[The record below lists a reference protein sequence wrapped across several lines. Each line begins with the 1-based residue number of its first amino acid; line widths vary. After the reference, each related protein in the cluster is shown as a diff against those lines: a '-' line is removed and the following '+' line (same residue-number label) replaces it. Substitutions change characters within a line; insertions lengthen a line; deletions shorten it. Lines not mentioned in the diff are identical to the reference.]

1 MKKSILL
8 LSLCTLIGL
17 SGCNSSSS
25 NSSTTSSSSSSS
37 IIETIIG
44 VEIAGPKSCIVGKTI
59 TLVADVL
66 GSENDNVTWTVDND
80 TIASIN
86 EEGVLTGLSEGEV
99 NVTATS
105 VKDPTKSKT
114 VTITINYLKA
124 EELFISIEE
133 NEFIT
138 YDAQTKTYSVP
149 LGHTFY
155 VNSTFAENTKTPD
168 VSYSVVYPDGSTE
181 GTTVTIEPIQDTT
194 KAKVIAYAAMDGL
207 VVKATGRYSDLATG
221 DLINSVKVN
230 VVDIN
235 SEDYM
240 NVTNTINSFSEKE
253 TSSLLSSNITRT
265 KEVTTKSTNET
276 SKEEHIIEHSSY
288 SNTAYVNKTV
298 KVNNEVDSITHYY
311 QGVNTVNSKDYYYTF
326 EYDENDYITKIHT
339 PTNNKDNISLMFD
352 IDSSITY
359 GHVGLLNNLLGNTNT
374 IFDGSIATLGNI
386 YLYAYANY
394 ELTSNSIKITSNCF
408 DEDYDTTYTFEFILN
423 YSGTSITDYTI
434 NETIEND
441 IYSITYTEVA
451 NDFVYGTKVIDSS
464 ANNQNFLD
472 ITKYY
477 MTSFE
482 VNEFK
487 EKDPDGAFDYTN
499 STKYGADF
507 VTTENGLTKYT
518 ASYEK
523 AIIFKINT
531 LAPETANVNIDNVKL
546 ETSDSSQIPAV
557 NSFKDGIFAI
567 NANKD
572 DDGHSVPGKAILTF
586 KSTLGVEQKIIVEFT
601 KAVLKSVKVNFT
613 NNAPTYSSSSK
624 AYVFDSIYENKF
636 TSYFFINTDPDEDI
650 YEYGIDVIDGDS
662 NGISLIK
669 FEKGNA
675 YGNPDFS
682 FAILGNKVGTYKF
695 KVYVKDYNVY
705 DTKTFEITVR
715 EPISSSS
722 IEKNIVGKSFIY
734 KGFSSIT
741 SIFTFVS
748 NSRLQ
753 YKETTVDNE
762 YITNF
767 NYHIENGSI
776 IVDGIQSFTKGS
788 YFGRINNGE
797 ILFSEDYKKL
807 EFHLE
812 IYDADQLE
820 DTSFFQYYTYEEYVE
835 PIKASEIAEYIE
847 NRTFMD
853 SNNTISVT
861 FSNGKGTLVL
871 CDYEGNEIATFTF
884 DYEYNAV
891 LQNIVISNTT
901 STNADYELVASD
913 YVFNYYSQ
921 VLEFKIHY
929 NNEWGGFDYK
939 YTTPLR

>member
-1 MKKSILL
+1 
-8 LSLCTLIGL
+8 
-17 SGCNSSSS
+17 
-25 NSSTTSSSSSSS
+25 
-37 IIETIIG
+37 
-44 VEIAGPKSCIVGKTI
+44 
-59 TLVADVL
+59 
-66 GSENDNVTWTVDND
+66 
-80 TIASIN
+80 
-86 EEGVLTGLSEGEV
+86 
-99 NVTATS
+99 
-105 VKDPTKSKT
+105 
-114 VTITINYLKA
+114 
-124 EELFISIEE
+124 
-133 NEFIT
+133 
-138 YDAQTKTYSVP
+138 
-149 LGHTFY
+149 
-155 VNSTFAENTKTPD
+155 
-168 VSYSVVYPDGSTE
+168 
-181 GTTVTIEPIQDTT
+181 
-194 KAKVIAYAAMDGL
+194 
-207 VVKATGRYSDLATG
+207 
-221 DLINSVKVN
+221 
-230 VVDIN
+230 
-235 SEDYM
+235 
-240 NVTNTINSFSEKE
+240 
-253 TSSLLSSNITRT
+253 
-265 KEVTTKSTNET
+265 
-276 SKEEHIIEHSSY
+276 
-288 SNTAYVNKTV
+288 
-298 KVNNEVDSITHYY
+298 
-311 QGVNTVNSKDYYYTF
+311 
-326 EYDENDYITKIHT
+326 
-339 PTNNKDNISLMFD
+339 
-352 IDSSITY
+352 
-359 GHVGLLNNLLGNTNT
+359 
-374 IFDGSIATLGNI
+374 
-386 YLYAYANY
+386 
-394 ELTSNSIKITSNCF
+394 
-408 DEDYDTTYTFEFILN
+408 
-423 YSGTSITDYTI
+423 
-434 NETIEND
+434 
-441 IYSITYTEVA
+441 
-451 NDFVYGTKVIDSS
+451 
-464 ANNQNFLD
+464 
-472 ITKYY
+472 

-487 EKDPDGAFDYTN
+487 EKDPNGAFDYTN

-636 TSYFFINTDPDEDI
+636 TPYFFINTDPDEDI
-650 YEYGIDVIDGDS
+650 YEYGIDIIDGDS

-741 SIFTFVS
+741 SVFTFVS

-753 YKETTVDNE
+753 YKETTIDNE

-797 ILFSEDYKKL
+797 ILFSDDYKKL

-871 CDYEGNEIATFTF
+871 CDYEGNEISTFTF
-884 DYEYNAV
+884 DYEYSEV

-901 STNADYELVASD
+901 SSNADYELVASD

-921 VLEFKIHY
+921 VLEFKIHF

-939 YTTPLR
+939 YTTDLR

>member
-8 LSLCTLIGL
+8 FSLCTLIGL
-17 SGCNSSSS
+17 SGCNTSTSS
-25 NSSTTSSSSSSS
+25 NSSTTSSSSSS

-44 VEIAGPKSCIVGKTI
+44 VEIAGPKSCIVGKSI

-66 GSENDNVTWTVDND
+66 GSENDNVIWSVDN
-80 TIASIN
+80 TAIASIN
-86 EEGVLTGLSEGEV
+86 EEGTLTGLDEGEV

-105 VKDPTKSKT
+105 VKDSTKSKT
-114 VTITINYLKA
+114 VAITVNYLKA

-168 VSYSVVYPDGSTE
+168 VSYSLVYPDGSTE
-181 GTTVTIEPIQDTT
+181 GTTVTIEPIEDTT
-194 KAKVIAYAAMDGL
+194 KAKVIAYAAMEGL
-207 VVKATGRYSDLATG
+207 VVKATGKYADLATG

-240 NVTNTINSFSEKE
+240 NTTNTINSLSEKE
-253 TSSLLSSNITRT
+253 ASSLLSSKITRT
-265 KEVTTKSTNET
+265 KEVTTKSTNAT

-288 SNTAYVNKTV
+288 LNAAYVNKTV

-311 QGVNTVNSKDYYYTF
+311 QGVNTINSKDYYYTF

-339 PTNNKDNISLMFD
+339 PTNNKTNISLMFD

-394 ELTSNSIKITSNCF
+394 ELSSNSIKITSSCF

-434 NETIEND
+434 NETVEND
-441 IYSITYTEVA
+441 VYSITYTEVA
-451 NDFVYGTKVIDSS
+451 NNFVYGTKVVDSS

-482 VNEFK
+482 VKEFK
-487 EKDPDGAFDYTN
+487 EKDPNGAFDYTN
-499 STKYGADF
+499 SNKYGADF

-523 AIIFKINT
+523 AIILKINT

-546 ETSDSSQIPAV
+546 ETSDSSQVPAV

-601 KAVLKSVKVNFT
+601 KAVLKSTNVNFT
-613 NNAPTYSSSSK
+613 NNAPEYNSSSK
-624 AYVFDSIYENKF
+624 TYVFDSIYVNKF
-636 TSYFFINTDPDEDI
+636 TSFFFINTDPDETS
-650 YEYGIDVIDGDS
+650 YEFGIDIIKGNA
-662 NGISLIK
+662 NGISLME

-682 FAILGNKVGTYKF
+682 YAILGNKAGTYTF
-695 KVYVKDYNVY
+695 KIYVKDYNVY
-705 DTKTFEITVR
+705 DEKTFEITVK
-715 EPISSSS
+715 EPISASI
-722 IEKNIVGKSFIY
+722 IEKNIVGKTYIY

-741 SIFTFVS
+741 SEFTFMS
-748 NSRLQ
+748 KTKLQ

-767 NYHIENGSI
+767 NYHIENGAI
-776 IVDGIQSFTKGS
+776 IVDTIQSFTNGS
-788 YFGRINNGE
+788 YFGRINKGE
-797 ILFSEDYKKL
+797 ILFDENYKKMN
-807 EFHLE
+807 FHLE
-812 IYDADQLE
+812 IYDSAQLE
-820 DTSFFQYYTYEEYVE
+820 GTDFFQYYTYEEYIE
-835 PIKASEIAEYIE
+835 PIKASEIAKYIE
-847 NRTFMD
+847 NKTFVD
-853 SNNTISVT
+853 DNKTISVT
-861 FSNGKGTLVL
+861 FKNGKGTLVL
-871 CDYEGNEIATFTF
+871 FDYAGNKISTFTF
-884 DYEYNAV
+884 DYEYNSV

-901 STNADYELVASD
+901 STNQDYELMASD

-921 VLEFKIHY
+921 VLEFKIHV

-939 YTTPLR
+939 YSTPLY